1 LLFSLILEGGE
12 GGLEFFLKE
21 NFTLE
26 RGRRV
31 WV

>member
-1 LLFSLILEGGE
+1 LLLFLILEGGK
-12 GGLEFFLKE
+12 GAMSYFLKE

-31 WV
+31 